1 MASTK
6 EVGAKWVE
14 AFNAHDEAAIR
25 ELNGDDVVF
34 EAPGEVRLEGNEAS
48 TGYAMG
54 WLNAFPD
61 AQLRVASTF
70 VDGDTVVQEFTF
82 EGTHEGTLSGP
93 AGDIPATNRRLTGRG
108 VQILRVDSG
117 KVADARLYYDQV
129 QVLMQLG
136 LMPEPATATA

>member
-1 MASTK
+1 MADTR
-6 EVGAKWVE
+6 EVGARWVE

-25 ELNGDDVVF
+25 AQNADDIVL
-34 EAPGEVRLEGNEAS
+34 EAPGDMQLEGNEAA
-48 TGYAMG
+48 TGYALA

-61 AQLRVASTF
+61 AHLNVSNTF

-108 VQILRVDSG
+108 VQILRVDDG
-117 KVADARLYYDQV
+117 KVTEARLYYDQV

>member
-1 MASTK
+1 MADTR
-6 EVGAKWVE
+6 EVGAKWVD

-25 ELNGDDVVF
+25 EQNADDIVL
-34 EAPGEVRLEGNEAS
+34 EAPGDVRLEGNEAS

-61 AQLRVASTF
+61 ARLRVESAF

-82 EGTHEGTLSGP
+82 EGTHDNTLSGP

-108 VQILRVDSG
+108 VQILRVEDG
-117 KVADARLYYDQV
+117 TVAEARLYYDQV
-129 QVLMQLG
+129 QVLTQLG

>member
-1 MASTK
+1 MADTK

-25 ELNGDDVVF
+25 EQNTDDIVL
-34 EAPGEVRLEGNEAS
+34 EAPGDARLEGNDAS
-48 TGYAMG
+48 TGYAMA

-61 AQLRVASTF
+61 ARLNVSSTF

-108 VQILRVDSG
+108 VQILRVEDG
-117 KVADARLYYDQV
+117 KVAEARLYYDQV
-129 QVLMQLG
+129 QLMTQLG